1 MTVIERFDGPFTDTM
16 TFRVNGCVSID
27 ISSYVL
33 RTFED
38 YRRFVEVAV
47 ASLVWL
53 AMPVHD
59 VPLNQTARS
68 VEGSEA

>member
-1 MTVIERFDGPFTDTM
+1 MTVLERYEGPFTDTV
-16 TFRVNGCVSID
+16 TYRVNGCVSID

-33 RTFED
+33 RTLDD
-38 YRRFVEVAV
+38 YRRFVALHV

-59 VPLNQTARS
+59 AEMNQERRS
-68 VEGSEA
+68 